1 MNTEQKWIKTADR
14 VPRNNGEYLI
24 TYVYG
29 DGTVS
34 VGTAEYDGAH
44 WTIHGRD
51 AYDAYIY
58 ERYPILVLKNGKTP
72 RGTKISVVAWM
83 PMPEPY
89 KFDVVDLE
97 CAHWD
102 DTQQQGALLQM
113 RSEQQGIQVAVLSS
127 LRRKDGGSGL
137 K

>member
-1 MNTEQKWIKTADR
+1 MNTEQKWIKTVDR

-58 ERYPILVLKNGKTP
+58 ERYPILVLKNGKTS

-102 DTQQQGALLQM
+102 DTGSKVRCSRCGASNKAYKSPYCPHCGAKM
-113 RSEQQGIQVAVLSS
+113 EGV
-127 LRRKDGGSGL
+127 D
-137 K
+137 